1 MGRPS
6 LRDLKNAVSGG
17 GGNKQ
22 KYRTI
27 KQEELDTTEESYSSD
42 GGYDD
47 DDNNSYTAHDVE
59 WAETKSHRGGVRRPR
74 YIVNALRN
82 PAPETRSCRRG
93 FCWGVVITA
102 FVMTLVMFAAWE
114 YDIARVEVDME
125 QLNLV
130 VNNTVQTFNKAI
142 QDERNKHNKKKH
154 EKVDGAPTKE
164 SQDDQGDDLFT
175 EENNEGQEAEA
186 GGDEAEEPD
195 GHDEEPEDNK
205 DEGDKPEEEDRG
217 DGSGDKGE

>member
-6 LRDLKNAVSGG
+6 LRDLRNAVSGG

-22 KYRTI
+22 RYRTV

-42 GGYDD
+42 GGYDED
-47 DDNNSYTAHDVE
+47 DNSYTAHDVE
-59 WAETKSHRGGVRRPR
+59 WAETKSHRGGSGVRRPR

-102 FVMTLVMFAAWE
+102 FLMTLVMFAAWE

-154 EKVDGAPTKE
+154 DKVDGAPAKE
-164 SQDDQGDDLFT
+164 SQDDAGDDLFT
-175 EENNEGQEAEA
+175 EENNEG
-186 GGDEAEEPD
+186 DETEGEGQA
-195 GHDEEPEDNK
+195 EPEDNNK
-205 DEGDKPEEEDRG
+205 PDEEAGDEN
-217 DGSGDKGE
+217 KGE

>member
-6 LRDLKNAVSGG
+6 LRDLRIAVSGG
-17 GGNKQ
+17 GGHKQ

-42 GGYDD
+42 GGYEDD
-47 DDNNSYTAHDVE
+47 DNSYTAHDVE
-59 WAETKSHRGGVRRPR
+59 WAETKSHRGGGGIRRPR

-154 EKVDGAPTKE
+154 EKVDGAPAKE
-164 SQDDQGDDLFT
+164 SQDDAGDDLFT
-175 EENNEGQEAEA
+175 EENNEGQEAET
-186 GGDEAEEPD
+186 GGDEAEGE
-195 GHDEEPEDNK
+195 GQEEPEDNQG
-205 DEGDKPEEEDRG
+205 EGEKPDEEDG
-217 DGSGDKGE
+217 DGSGDMGE

>member
-6 LRDLKNAVSGG
+6 LRDLRNAVSGG

-22 KYRTI
+22 RYRTI

-42 GGYDD
+42 GGYDED
-47 DDNNSYTAHDVE
+47 DNSYTAHDVE
-59 WAETKSHRGGVRRPR
+59 WAETKSHRGGSGGVRRPR

-102 FVMTLVMFAAWE
+102 FLMTLVMFAAWE

-154 EKVDGAPTKE
+154 EKADGAPAKE
-164 SQDDQGDDLFT
+164 SQDDAGDDLFT
-175 EENNEGQEAEA
+175 EEDNEG
-186 GGDEAEEPD
+186 DETD
-195 GHDEEPEDNK
+195 GEGQAEPEDNK
-205 DEGDKPEEEDRG
+205 DEADKPEEEAG
-217 DGSGDKGE
+217 DEDKGE

>member
-6 LRDLKNAVSGG
+6 LRDLRIAVSGG
-17 GGNKQ
+17 GGHKQ

-47 DDNNSYTAHDVE
+47 DNNSYTAHDVE
-59 WAETKSHRGGVRRPR
+59 WAETKSHRGGIRRPR
-74 YIVNALRN
+74 HIVNAFRN

-93 FCWGVVITA
+93 FCWGVVITF

-154 EKVDGAPTKE
+154 EKVDGAPAKE
-164 SQDDQGDDLFT
+164 SQDDEGDDLFT
-175 EENNEGQEAEA
+175 EENHEGQDAEA
-186 GGDEAEEPD
+186 GGDEADGE
-195 GHDEEPEDNK
+195 GHDEPEDSK
-205 DEGDKPEEEDRG
+205 DEGEGEGE
-217 DGSGDKGE
+217 DGSGDEGE